1 MSAELFGELV
11 RESNGRANAIVGFT
25 GVYSRFLAVFIIKLS
40 YDANLSDN
48 VPRRLGAD
56 EI

>member
-1 MSAELFGELV
+1 MSAKLFGELV
-11 RESNGRANAIVGFT
+11 RERNGRAKTIVAFT
-25 GVYSRFLAVFIIKLS
+25 GAYSRFLAIFIKKLS
-40 YDANLSDN
+40 HYANFSYN